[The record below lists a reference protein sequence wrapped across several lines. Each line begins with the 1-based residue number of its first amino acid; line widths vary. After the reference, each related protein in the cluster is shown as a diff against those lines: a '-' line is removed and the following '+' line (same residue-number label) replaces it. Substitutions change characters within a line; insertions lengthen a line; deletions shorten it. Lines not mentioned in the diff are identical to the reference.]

1 MWWNVAAVGVGA
13 SAGALLRWGLGSLF
27 AKTLPWLVVGT
38 LAANWL
44 GGLLIG
50 IIAALTE
57 WWPQISPQWRLLLI
71 TGFLGGLTTFSGF
84 SLEVAALIQ
93 QQRWLVALA
102 VISLHV
108 VGSVAMTL
116 LGIALIQWLRSA

>member
-57 WWPQISPQWRLLLI
+57 WWPQISPQWRLLLV

-84 SLEVAALIQ
+84 SLEVVGMLQA
-93 QQRWLVALA
+93 QRWGAAVATSALHLFG
-102 VISLHV
+102 SL
-108 VGSVAMTL
+108 L
-116 LGIALIQWLRSA
+116 LTVLGMATVSALRG

>member
-57 WWPQISPQWRLLLI
+57 WWPQISPQWRLLLV
-71 TGFLGGLTTFSGF
+71 TGFLSGLTTFSGF

>member
-57 WWPQISPQWRLLLI
+57 WWPQISPQWRLLLV
-71 TGFLGGLTTFSGF
+71 TGFLGSLTTFSGF

-116 LGIALIQWLRSA
+116 LGMALVQWLRSA

>member
-38 LAANWL
+38 LAAKWL

-57 WWPQISPQWRLLLI
+57 WWPQISPQWRLLLV

>member
-13 SAGALLRWGLGSLF
+13 SAGALLRWGLGSVF

-57 WWPQISPQWRLLLI
+57 WFPQLSPQWRLLLV

-116 LGIALIQWLRSA
+116 LGMALVQWLRSA

>member
-57 WWPQISPQWRLLLI
+57 WWPQISPQWHLLLV

>member
-57 WWPQISPQWRLLLI
+57 WWPQISPQWRLLLV
-71 TGFLGGLTTFSGF
+71 TGFLGSLTTFSGF

>member
-57 WWPQISPQWRLLLI
+57 WWPQISPQWRLLLV

-116 LGIALIQWLRSA
+116 LGMALVQWLRSA

>member
-13 SAGALLRWGLGSLF
+13 SAGALLRWGLGGLF
-27 AKTLPWLVVGT
+27 AKALPWLAVGT

-50 IIAALTE
+50 VIAALAE
-57 WWPQISPQWRLLLI
+57 WFPHIPPQWRLLLV

-93 QQRWLVALA
+93 QQRWLPALA

-116 LGIALIQWLRSA
+116 LGMAAVQWFRSV

>member
-44 GGLLIG
+44 GGLLIV

-57 WWPQISPQWRLLLI
+57 WWPRISPQWRLLLV

-116 LGIALIQWLRSA
+116 LGMALIQWLRSA

>member
-57 WWPQISPQWRLLLI
+57 WWPQISPQWRLLLV

-93 QQRWLVALA
+93 QQRWLVALE

-116 LGIALIQWLRSA
+116 LGMALVQWLRSA

>member
-13 SAGALLRWGLGSLF
+13 SAGALLRWGLGSVF

-57 WWPQISPQWRLLLI
+57 WFVPVEPSPGERI
-71 TGFLGGLTTFSGF
+71 T
-84 SLEVAALIQ
+84 
-93 QQRWLVALA
+93 
-102 VISLHV
+102 
-108 VGSVAMTL
+108 
-116 LGIALIQWLRSA
+116 

>member
-57 WWPQISPQWRLLLI
+57 WWPQISPQWRLLLV

>member
-13 SAGALLRWGLGSLF
+13 SAGALLRWGLGSVF

-38 LAANWL
+38 LAADWL

-50 IIAALTE
+50 IVAALTE
-57 WWPQISPQWRLLLI
+57 WWPQISPQWRLLLV

-116 LGIALIQWLRSA
+116 LGMALVQWLRSA

>member
-57 WWPQISPQWRLLLI
+57 WWPQISPQWRLLLV

-93 QQRWLVALA
+93 HQRWLVALA

-116 LGIALIQWLRSA
+116 LGMALVQWLRSA

>member
-13 SAGALLRWGLGSLF
+13 SAGALLRWGLGSVF

-57 WWPQISPQWRLLLI
+57 WFPHLSPQWRLLLV

-116 LGIALIQWLRSA
+116 LGMALVQWLRSA

>member
-13 SAGALLRWGLGSLF
+13 SAGALLRWGLGSVF

-57 WWPQISPQWRLLLI
+57 WWPQISPQWRLLLV

>member
-13 SAGALLRWGLGSLF
+13 SAGALLRWGLGSVF

-57 WWPQISPQWRLLLI
+57 WWPQISPQWRLLLV

-116 LGIALIQWLRSA
+116 LGMALVQWLRSA